1 MTRLIVSLASLV
13 LLAAADVPAG
23 WNLDTFRS
31 QSTLEF
37 YTVDANGEGNW
48 ATVWVVVIDGAP
60 YLRLGSRATARI
72 ENNANKPIV
81 KIRIAGQEFDQ
92 VKAEPAPEM
101 VERVAAAM
109 GDKYTTDLFVRYA
122 SHPLTVRLLAAAA
135 QAQPET
141 TSPSPS

>member
-1 MTRLIVSLASLV
+1 MNLVFALAAV
-13 LLAAADVPAG
+13 VLAAATDAPAG
-23 WNLDTFRS
+23 WNLDTFRK

-60 YLRLGSRATARI
+60 YLRLGSRAMARI
-72 ENNANKPIV
+72 ENNATKPIV
-81 KIRIAGQEFDQ
+81 KVRIAGQEFDH
-92 VKAEPAPEM
+92 VKAEPAPDM

-122 SHPLTVRLLAAAA
+122 SHPLTVRLVPVAAPAK
-135 QAQPET
+135 
-141 TSPSPS
+141 